1 MPLQRFSS
9 GSTPRRA
16 PLALLRFP
24 LTEPLLQQM
33 VPRYSNTIPGSTEQD
48 TLSETFLISQQ
59 VVSYQTRDGTCYPRG
74 VYSQE
79 LVLS

>member
-9 GSTPRRA
+9 GSMPRRA
-16 PLALLRFP
+16 PFALLRFL

-59 VVSYQTRDGTCYPRG
+59 VV
-74 VYSQE
+74 
-79 LVLS
+79 